1 MMLVVF
7 FFFFIAIFFT
17 SHGFSV
23 RGFLF
28 YKSVTNTLKR
38 KLIQGTAE
46 QSDIKN

>member
-7 FFFFIAIFFT
+7 FFFFIAIFFYL
-17 SHGFSV
+17 SWFSV

-28 YKSVTNTLKR
+28 YKSVTNTLKG